1 MEKEFRSCWLG
12 VKLIT
17 DKQAGAI
24 ENENDDEDVDEE
36 DCFKP

>member
-24 ENENDDEDVDEE
+24 ENDDEDEE